1 MKSQK
6 VEDIENVPEVSI
18 TIPTE
23 SCAPEEPI
31 ATEQSGSRPLTAK
44 STTSSGKSAENLSR
58 KFGYKRTFQSKC
70 RIARML

>member
-1 MKSQK
+1 MNSQK

-23 SCAPEEPI
+23 SCAPQEPI

-44 STTSSGKSAENLSR
+44 SSGKSAENLSR
-58 KFGYKRTFQSKC
+58 KFGYKRTFQS
-70 RIARML
+70 